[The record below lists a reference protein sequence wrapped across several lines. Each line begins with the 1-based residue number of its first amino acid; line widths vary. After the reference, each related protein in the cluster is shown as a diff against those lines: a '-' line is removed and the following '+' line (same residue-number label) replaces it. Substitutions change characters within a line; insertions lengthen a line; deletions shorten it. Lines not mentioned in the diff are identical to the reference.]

1 MADRIDFS
9 QYAEEPD
16 PREMSREALQEYWE
30 TVRERIALLDEQEPE
45 DMDSEE
51 HERGGDRDEG
61 VEDPADETLD
71 RLDELGGRL

>member
-16 PREMSREALQEYWE
+16 LREMSREALQEYWE

-51 HERGGDRDEG
+51 YERWGDRHEAL
-61 VEDPADETLD
+61 EDLADEILD

>member
-16 PREMSREALQEYWE
+16 LREMSREALQEYWE

-45 DMDSEE
+45 DMDSE
-51 HERGGDRDEG
+51 
-61 VEDPADETLD
+61 
-71 RLDELGGRL
+71 

>member
-16 PREMSREALQEYWE
+16 LREMSREALQEYWE

-45 DMDSEE
+45 NMDSEE
-51 HERGGDRDEG
+51 YESWGARHEAL
-61 VEDPADETLD
+61 EDLADEILD

>member
-1 MADRIDFS
+1 MADMIDFS

-16 PREMSREALQEYWE
+16 LREMSREALQEYWE

-51 HERGGDRDEG
+51 YEIWGDQHEAL
-61 VEDPADETLD
+61 EDLADEILD

>member
-1 MADRIDFS
+1 MAHRIDFS

-16 PREMSREALQEYWE
+16 LREMSREALREYLE

-45 DMDSEE
+45 NMDSEE
-51 HERGGDRDEG
+51 YESWGDQHETL
-61 VEDPADETLD
+61 EDLADEILD